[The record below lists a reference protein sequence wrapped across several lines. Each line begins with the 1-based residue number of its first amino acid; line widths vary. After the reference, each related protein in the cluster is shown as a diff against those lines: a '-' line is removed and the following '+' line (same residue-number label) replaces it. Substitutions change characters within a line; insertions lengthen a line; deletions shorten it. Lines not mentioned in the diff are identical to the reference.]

1 MEFSRRDARPT
12 EVIRAGL
19 RHKIMFLRMKL
30 LSVIRK
36 SIKEQLRNFW
46 ILVLTI
52 SMAPFF
58 VFVYYLILESEKPHY
73 DVLLLNQDKG
83 ITYLTEEFNY
93 GNYLMENIR
102 SFEKDSFDIPLTV
115 EITDNK
121 SEAIKKL
128 KNRKADALVIIP
140 EDFSQSI
147 HNLTLG
153 NVGAGIDI
161 EFIGDLTNVNYMI
174 SAIWANEMVND
185 YLLEATETVKPIK
198 IKETSL
204 GISGEIDDFDL
215 VVPGLLILSII
226 MLMFSATVAIITEVE
241 NKTIIR
247 LKLSK
252 LNTFEFLSGI
262 SIVQVVVGIIA
273 IMLSLSVAVSLGF
286 DPGGSFGILIFLAV
300 LTSISIIAFSLI
312 LAALTKTVNEILIV
326 GNFPLFLFMFFTGAA
341 FPIDGKELFSVADY
355 PISLQ
360 GLMSPVHAISALKK
374 VLIMDMGLKD
384 IIHEII
390 VLVIITVIYF
400 AIGVWLFQR
409 RHMKVE

>member
-1 MEFSRRDARPT
+1 
-12 EVIRAGL
+12 
-19 RHKIMFLRMKL
+19 MKL

-46 ILVLTI
+46 ILILTV

-83 ITYLTEEFNY
+83 ITYLAEEFNY
-93 GNYLMENIR
+93 GNYLMETLG

-115 EITDNK
+115 KITNNK

-153 NVGAGIDI
+153 IVGTGIDI

-204 GISGEIDDFDL
+204 GISGKIDDFDL

-262 SIVQVVVGIIA
+262 SIVQVLVGLIA

-286 DPGGSFGILIFLAV
+286 DPGGSFGILILLAV

-312 LAALTKTVNEILIV
+312 LAAVTKTVNEVLIV

-341 FPIDGKELFSVADY
+341 FPIDGKELFSVAGY

-374 VLIMDMGLKD
+374 VLILDMGLKD
-384 IIHEII
+384 IIPEIV
-390 VLVIITVIYF
+390 VLVIITIIYF

>member
-1 MEFSRRDARPT
+1 
-12 EVIRAGL
+12 V
-19 RHKIMFLRMKL
+19 KL

-46 ILVLTI
+46 ILILTV

-83 ITYLTEEFNY
+83 IAYLAEEFNY
-93 GNYLMENIR
+93 GNYLMETLG

-115 EITDNK
+115 KITDNK

-153 NVGAGIDI
+153 NVGTGIDI

-204 GISGEIDDFDL
+204 GISGKIDDFDL

-262 SIVQVVVGIIA
+262 SIVQVLVGIIA

-286 DPGGSFGILIFLAV
+286 DPGGSFGILILLAV

-326 GNFPLFLFMFFTGAA
+326 GNFPLFLFMFFTGAM
-341 FPIDGKELFSVADY
+341 FPMSGKELFSVAGY
-355 PISLQ
+355 SISLQ
-360 GLMSPVHAISALKK
+360 GLMSPTHAISALKK
-374 VLIMDMGLKD
+374 VLILNMGLKD
-384 IIHEII
+384 VIPEIV
-390 VLVIITVIYF
+390 VLVIVTVIYF

>member
-1 MEFSRRDARPT
+1 
-12 EVIRAGL
+12 
-19 RHKIMFLRMKL
+19 
-30 LSVIRK
+30 
-36 SIKEQLRNFW
+36 
-46 ILVLTI
+46 
-52 SMAPFF
+52 MAPFF

-83 ITYLTEEFNY
+83 IAYLAEEFNY
-93 GNYLMENIR
+93 GNYLMETLGL
-102 SFEKDSFDIPLTV
+102 FEKDSFDIPLTV
-115 EITDNK
+115 KITDNK

-153 NVGAGIDI
+153 NVGTGIDI

-204 GISGEIDDFDL
+204 GISGKIDDFDL

-262 SIVQVVVGIIA
+262 SIVQVLVGIIA
-273 IMLSLSVAVSLGF
+273 IMLSLSVAVSLGI
-286 DPGGSFGILIFLAV
+286 DPGGSFGILILLAV

-326 GNFPLFLFMFFTGAA
+326 GNFPLFLFMFFTGAM
-341 FPIDGKELFSVADY
+341 FPMSGKELFSVAGY
-355 PISLQ
+355 SI
-360 GLMSPVHAISALKK
+360 
-374 VLIMDMGLKD
+374 
-384 IIHEII
+384 
-390 VLVIITVIYF
+390 
-400 AIGVWLFQR
+400 
-409 RHMKVE
+409 

>member
-1 MEFSRRDARPT
+1 
-12 EVIRAGL
+12 
-19 RHKIMFLRMKL
+19 
-30 LSVIRK
+30 
-36 SIKEQLRNFW
+36 
-46 ILVLTI
+46 
-52 SMAPFF
+52 MAPFF

-83 ITYLTEEFNY
+83 ITYLAEEFNY
-93 GNYLMENIR
+93 GNYLIETLG

-115 EITDNK
+115 KITDNK

-140 EDFSQSI
+140 EIFSQSI

-153 NVGAGIDI
+153 NVDTGIDI
-161 EFIGDLTNVNYMI
+161 EFVGDLTNVNYMI

-185 YLLEATETVKPIK
+185 YLLETTETVKPIQ

-204 GISGEIDDFDL
+204 GISGKIDDFDL
-215 VVPGLLILSII
+215 VVPGLLILSLI

-262 SIVQVVVGIIA
+262 SIVQVLVGLIA

-286 DPGGSFGILIFLAV
+286 DPGGSFGILILLAV

-312 LAALTKTVNEILIV
+312 LAAVTKTVNEILIV
-326 GNFPLFLFMFFTGAA
+326 GNFPLFLFMFFTGAM
-341 FPIDGKELFSVADY
+341 FPMSGKELFSVAGY
-355 PISLQ
+355 SISLQ
-360 GLMSPVHAISALKK
+360 GLMSPTHAISALKK
-374 VLIMDMGLKD
+374 VLVLNMGLQD
-384 IIHEII
+384 IIPEIVALI
-390 VLVIITVIYF
+390 IITVIYF
-400 AIGVWLFQR
+400 IIGVWFFQR

>member
-1 MEFSRRDARPT
+1 
-12 EVIRAGL
+12 
-19 RHKIMFLRMKL
+19 MKL
-30 LSVIRK
+30 LSVIWK
-36 SIKEQLRNFW
+36 SIKEQIRNFW
-46 ILVLTI
+46 ILVLTV

-102 SFEKDSFDIPLTV
+102 SFEKDSFNIPLTV

-140 EDFSQSI
+140 EDFSLSI

-153 NVGAGIDI
+153 NVGTSVDI
-161 EFIGDLTNVNYMI
+161 EFVGDLTNVDYMI

-204 GISGEIDDFDL
+204 GISGKIDDFDL

-262 SIVQVVVGIIA
+262 SIVQILVGIIA

-286 DPGGSFGILIFLAV
+286 DPGGSFGILILLAV
-300 LTSISIIAFSLI
+300 LTGISIIAFSLI

-341 FPIDGKELFSVADY
+341 FPIDGKELFSVAGY

-374 VLIMDMGLKD
+374 VLVLNMGLQD
-384 IIHEII
+384 IIPEIVALI
-390 VLVIITVIYF
+390 IITVIYF
-400 AIGVWLFQR
+400 TIGVWLFQR

>member
-1 MEFSRRDARPT
+1 
-12 EVIRAGL
+12 
-19 RHKIMFLRMKL
+19 MKL

-36 SIKEQLRNFW
+36 SNKEQLRNFW
-46 ILVLTI
+46 ILILTV

-58 VFVYYLILESEKPHY
+58 VFVYYLIIESEKPHY

-83 ITYLTEEFNY
+83 ITYLSEELNY
-93 GNYLMENIR
+93 GNYLMDTLG

-115 EITDNK
+115 KITDNK
-121 SEAIKKL
+121 SEALKKL

-147 HNLTLG
+147 HNITLG
-153 NVGAGIDI
+153 NVGTGIDI

-185 YLLEATETVKPIK
+185 YLLEATETVKPIQ

-204 GISGEIDDFDL
+204 GISGKIDDFDL

-241 NKTIIR
+241 NKTMIR

-286 DPGGSFGILIFLAV
+286 DPGGSFGILILLAV

-312 LAALTKTVNEILIV
+312 LAAVTKTVNEILIV

-341 FPIDGKELFSVADY
+341 FPIDGKELFSVAGY
-355 PISLQ
+355 PIPLQ

-374 VLIMDMGLKD
+374 VLILDMGLKD
-384 IIHEII
+384 IIPEIV
-390 VLVIITVIYF
+390 VLVIITIIYF

>member
-1 MEFSRRDARPT
+1 
-12 EVIRAGL
+12 
-19 RHKIMFLRMKL
+19 MKL

-46 ILVLTI
+46 ILILTV

-73 DVLLLNQDKG
+73 DVLLMNQDKG
-83 ITYLTEEFNY
+83 ITYLAEELNY
-93 GNYLMENIR
+93 GNYLMETLG

-115 EITDNK
+115 KITDNK

-153 NVGAGIDI
+153 NVGTGIDI

-185 YLLEATETVKPIK
+185 YLLEVTETVKPIK

-204 GISGEIDDFDL
+204 GISGKIDDFDL
-215 VVPGLLILSII
+215 VIPGLLILSII

-262 SIVQVVVGIIA
+262 SIVQILVGLIA
-273 IMLSLSVAVSLGF
+273 IFLSLFVALLLGF
-286 DPGGSFGILIFLAV
+286 DSSGSFSILILVAV
-300 LTSISIIAFSLI
+300 LTSFSIIAFSLI

-326 GNFPLFLFMFFTGAA
+326 GNFPLFLFMFFSGAA
-341 FPIDGKELFSVADY
+341 FPIEGKELFSIAGY
-355 PISLQ
+355 PLSLQ
-360 GLMSPVHAISALKK
+360 GLMSPTHAISALKK
-374 VLIMDMGLKD
+374 VLILNMGLKD
-384 IIHEII
+384 VIPEIV

>member
-1 MEFSRRDARPT
+1 
-12 EVIRAGL
+12 
-19 RHKIMFLRMKL
+19 MKL

-46 ILVLTI
+46 ILVLTV

-161 EFIGDLTNVNYMI
+161 EFIGDLTNVNY
-174 SAIWANEMVND
+174 
-185 YLLEATETVKPIK
+185 
-198 IKETSL
+198 
-204 GISGEIDDFDL
+204 G
-215 VVPGLLILSII
+215 
-226 MLMFSATVAIITEVE
+226 
-241 NKTIIR
+241 
-247 LKLSK
+247 
-252 LNTFEFLSGI
+252 
-262 SIVQVVVGIIA
+262 
-273 IMLSLSVAVSLGF
+273 
-286 DPGGSFGILIFLAV
+286 
-300 LTSISIIAFSLI
+300 
-312 LAALTKTVNEILIV
+312 
-326 GNFPLFLFMFFTGAA
+326 
-341 FPIDGKELFSVADY
+341 
-355 PISLQ
+355 
-360 GLMSPVHAISALKK
+360 
-374 VLIMDMGLKD
+374 
-384 IIHEII
+384 
-390 VLVIITVIYF
+390 
-400 AIGVWLFQR
+400 
-409 RHMKVE
+409 